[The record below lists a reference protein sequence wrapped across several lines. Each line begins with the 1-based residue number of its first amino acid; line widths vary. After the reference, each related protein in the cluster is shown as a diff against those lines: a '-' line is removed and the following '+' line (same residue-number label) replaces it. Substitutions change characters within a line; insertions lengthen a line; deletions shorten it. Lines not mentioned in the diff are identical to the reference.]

1 MQILGSP
8 INDLLQNAF
17 YYSSEVVKHAHDR
30 TATQLASEICEA
42 DSLQQF
48 EVSCWLHVGLCH
60 IIVPLFCPGVYILS
74 DQTLNQSE
82 MKKLKFRS

>member
-8 INDLLQNAF
+8 INDLLQNTF
-17 YYSSEVVKHAHDR
+17 YYSSEGVKHTHDKKV
-30 TATQLASEICEA
+30 TQLASEICEP

-48 EVSCWLHVGLCH
+48 EVNCLLSECWLHVGLCH

-82 MKKLKFRS
+82 MKK